1 MLFAGSALPLMLR
14 VSVQEGV
21 GFAGLLPASTHGP
34 PDWVM
39 PAGVFEES
47 TNWCGFFELLVM
59 VYCTAAVPVA
69 LTLTK
74 GLPIGLKL
82 HTGIPACT
90 ALMMHMLV
98 KPTRI

>member
-1 MLFAGSALPLMLR
+1 MLS
-14 VSVQEGV
+14 VSVQEGL

-34 PDWVM
+34 PDWLM

-47 TNWCGFFELLVM
+47 ASRCGFFELLVM
-59 VYCTAAVPVA
+59 VYLTTAAPVA
-69 LTLTK
+69 LTLTT

-90 ALMMHMLV
+90 VLIKHMLL
-98 KPTRI
+98 KPKRI